1 MSSESK
7 RIPPVRGT
15 FPPRRVVGP
24 LPSSVAPGASGR
36 QPVIVRS
43 SSRTGRKHRDDE
55 KEQIV
60 IEVQGLW
67 AGPQR
72 SRGNRSEPLDPLPM
86 SPAAV
91 AFTEARIPEV
101 GENHA
106 LLAVQVALV
115 VFFSMLALVAMLAM
129 AFSV

>member
-1 MSSESK
+1 M
-7 RIPPVRGT
+7 
-15 FPPRRVVGP
+15 
-24 LPSSVAPGASGR
+24 
-36 QPVIVRS
+36 
-43 SSRTGRKHRDDE
+43 
-55 KEQIV
+55 